1 MTDVLASFVR
11 VVAFTVAALLPIINP
26 IGGAPIFLST
36 TPGASEATR
45 RAMARRIAT
54 DSLILLV
61 SAMLIGSYVLLFFGL
76 SLAVVKIAGG
86 LLVLST
92 GWQLLRAEASPD
104 SRLATPS
111 AISPLDDQRF
121 RSRSFYPLTFPLTV
135 GPGSLSVAL
144 TLGATTRV
152 QGATPLTLVLGT
164 ALGLVIV
171 VVTIYVCYRY
181 ATTLLRTLGE
191 TGTVVLL
198 RLSAF
203 ILVAIGVQIFCDG
216 VIEEFHIPIPRGL

>member
-1 MTDVLASFVR
+1 MADALAAFVR

-26 IGGAPIFLST
+26 VGGAPIFLTT
-36 TPGASEATR
+36 TPGASDATR
-45 RAMARRIAT
+45 RSMARRVAT
-54 DSLILLV
+54 NSLILLV
-61 SAMLIGSYVLLFFGL
+61 SAMLVGSYVLLFFGL

-92 GWQLLRAEASPD
+92 GWQLLRAEATPD
-104 SRLATPS
+104 SRLAAPA
-111 AISPLDDQRF
+111 AIPPLDDRHMMT
-121 RSRSFYPLTFPLTV
+121 RAFYPLTFPLTV

-144 TLGATTRV
+144 TLGAATRV
-152 QGATPLTLVLGT
+152 QGATPLMSVLGT

-171 VVTIYVCYRY
+171 VVTIYVCYRF
-181 ATTLLRTLGE
+181 ATALLSKLGD

-216 VIEEFHIPIPRGL
+216 VIEEFHIPIPRRF

>member
-1 MTDVLASFVR
+1 MVDVLAAFVR

-26 IGGAPIFLST
+26 FGGAPIFLTT
-36 TPGASEATR
+36 TPGASDATR
-45 RAMARRIAT
+45 RAMARRVAI

-61 SAMLIGSYVLLFFGL
+61 AAMLVGSYVLLFFGL
-76 SLAVVKIAGG
+76 SLPVVRIAGG

-104 SRLATPS
+104 SRLAAAPAVS
-111 AISPLDDQRF
+111 LVDDERI
-121 RSRSFYPLTFPLTV
+121 RRHSFYPLTFPLTV
-135 GPGSLSVAL
+135 GPGALSVAL

-152 QGATPLTLVLGT
+152 QGATPLMSVAGT

-171 VVTIYVCYRY
+171 VVTIYVCYRF
-181 ATTLLRTLGE
+181 ASTLIVKLGD

-203 ILVAIGVQIFCDG
+203 IVMAIGVQILCDG
-216 VIEEFHIPIPRGL
+216 VIEQFNIPVRRGP

>member
-92 GWQLLRAEASPD
+92 GCSSCAQRRARIRD
-104 SRLATPS
+104 SRHRLRSHRSTIS
-111 AISPLDDQRF
+111 ASEAAA
-121 RSRSFYPLTFPLTV
+121 S
-135 GPGSLSVAL
+135 
-144 TLGATTRV
+144 TR
-152 QGATPLTLVLGT
+152 
-164 ALGLVIV
+164 
-171 VVTIYVCYRY
+171 
-181 ATTLLRTLGE
+181 
-191 TGTVVLL
+191 
-198 RLSAF
+198 
-203 ILVAIGVQIFCDG
+203 
-216 VIEEFHIPIPRGL
+216 

>member
-1 MTDVLASFVR
+1 M
-11 VVAFTVAALLPIINP
+11 
-26 IGGAPIFLST
+26 
-36 TPGASEATR
+36 
-45 RAMARRIAT
+45 
-54 DSLILLV
+54 
-61 SAMLIGSYVLLFFGL
+61 
-76 SLAVVKIAGG
+76 
-86 LLVLST
+86 
-92 GWQLLRAEASPD
+92 
-104 SRLATPS
+104 
-111 AISPLDDQRF
+111 
-121 RSRSFYPLTFPLTV
+121 
-135 GPGSLSVAL
+135 
-144 TLGATTRV
+144 

>member
-1 MTDVLASFVR
+1 MVDVLAAFVR

-26 IGGAPIFLST
+26 VGGAPIFLTT
-36 TPGASEATR
+36 TPGASDATR
-45 RAMARRIAT
+45 RAMARRIAI

-61 SAMLIGSYVLLFFGL
+61 AAMLVGSYVLLFFGL
-76 SLAVVKIAGG
+76 SLPVVKIAGG

-104 SRLATPS
+104 SRLAAP
-111 AISPLDDQRF
+111 AISPVDDERI
-121 RSRSFYPLTFPLTV
+121 RRHSFYPLTFPLTV

-152 QGATPLTLVLGT
+152 QGVTPLMSVLGT

-171 VVTIYVCYRY
+171 VVTIYVCYRF
-181 ATTLLRTLGE
+181 ASTLIVKLGD

-203 ILVAIGVQIFCDG
+203 IVLAIGVQILCDG
-216 VIEEFHIPIPRGL
+216 VIEEFHIPVPRGS

>member
-1 MTDVLASFVR
+1 MADVLATFVR

-36 TPGASEATR
+36 TPGASESTR
-45 RAMARRIAT
+45 RAMARRIAI

-61 SAMLIGSYVLLFFGL
+61 SAMLVGSYVLLFFGL

-86 LLVLST
+86 LLLLSS

-104 SRLATPS
+104 SRLAAPPT
-111 AISPLDDQRF
+111 ITPLDDRQI
-121 RSRSFYPLTFPLTV
+121 RSRSFFPLTFPLTI

-152 QGATPLTLVLGT
+152 QGATPLTSVLGT

-171 VVTIYVCYRY
+171 VVAIYVSYRF
-181 ATTLLRTLGE
+181 ATAVLSKLGD
-191 TGTVVLL
+191 TGTIVLV

-203 ILVAIGVQIFCDG
+203 ILLAIGVQIFCDG
-216 VIEEFHIPIPRGL
+216 LIEEFHIPVPRRF

>member
-1 MTDVLASFVR
+1 LVDVLAAFVR

-26 IGGAPIFLST
+26 VGGAPIFLTT
-36 TPGASEATR
+36 TPGASDATR
-45 RAMARRIAT
+45 RAMARRIAI

-61 SAMLIGSYVLLFFGL
+61 AAMLVGSYVLLFFGL
-76 SLAVVKIAGG
+76 SLPVVKIAGG

-104 SRLATPS
+104 SRLAAP
-111 AISPLDDQRF
+111 AISPVDDERI
-121 RSRSFYPLTFPLTV
+121 RRHSFYPLTFPLTV

-152 QGATPLTLVLGT
+152 QGVTPLMSVLGT

-171 VVTIYVCYRY
+171 VVTIYVCYRF
-181 ATTLLRTLGE
+181 ASTLIVKLGD

-203 ILVAIGVQIFCDG
+203 IVLAIGVQILCDG
-216 VIEEFHIPIPRGL
+216 VIEEFHIPVPRGS